1 MINMGDTPDVA
12 AWYKGMEV
20 KDATADVVN
29 RSYKTIAIQTRTINS
44 DIREKGSKA
53 EKSIWQK
60 RCRDG
65 I

>member
-1 MINMGDTPDVA
+1 MINIGYTPDVA

-20 KDATADVVN
+20 KDATAAVVN

-60 RCRDG
+60 RCRDS